1 MVSLETDLFPECAL
15 ALAVEVL
22 DLWAAA
28 GCVFRATA
36 ANAAGAGNTNAK
48 ARRAEMGAFKR
59 ILKNLEARDHQS
71 IFYAIGSS
79 IHMEVISRVPY
90 TFQLTGDG
98 C

>member
-1 MVSLETDLFPECAL
+1 MGSSRMCLPRHRSERRGCWKHQCQSKESRNGGVQTHPE
-15 ALAVEVL
+15 
-22 DLWAAA
+22 
-28 GCVFRATA
+28 
-36 ANAAGAGNTNAK
+36 
-48 ARRAEMGAFKR
+48 
-59 ILKNLEARDHQS
+59 NLEARDHQS